1 MSSPANTT
9 RMGSSVNPKQ
19 PNEEIDEIEIH
30 FETKLRTVFFDSA
43 NSDGTIKN
51 EEEWDIMIAMFL
63 KFRLV
68 LNDDTKKLD
77 RFRPTFPITFETLL
91 QTIT

>member
-19 PNEEIDEIEIH
+19 PHEELDEIETH
-30 FETKLRTVFFDSA
+30 FETKLRSVFFDSA
-43 NSDGTIKN
+43 NSEGTIKN